1 MTQESK
7 LVLRS
12 NKCAR
17 IIKALCKMYNLSLQK
32 ATEIF
37 YKSVTSEMIEKGIA
51 TSFEEVLA
59 NVVSRDHIDE
69 TRAESPLRRADDA
82 IALDNSTMTLEEQDS
97 WLMSQYEKAAESS
110 R

>member
-17 IIKALCKMYNLSLQK
+17 IIKALCKMYNISLQK

-37 YKSVTSEMIEKGIA
+37 YKSVTSEMIEKGVSDLQCRSDNYLAILVW
-51 TSFEEVLA
+51 EEF
-59 NVVSRDHIDE
+59 NER
-69 TRAESPLRRADDA
+69 
-82 IALDNSTMTLEEQDS
+82 
-97 WLMSQYEKAAESS
+97 
-110 R
+110 